1 MFTGIVEEV
10 GRVKRVEG
18 TRLTFSAGVVLEGT
32 RPGDSIAVNGACLT
46 AVELTPHSFTVDV
59 TPETLRRTNLG
70 GLRPGVPVNL
80 ERPLAANGRLGG
92 HFVQGHVDDT
102 GRLAALQPEG
112 DSLLAT
118 IEAPEALMRYIVEK
132 GYVAVDGASLT
143 AFNCTARSFQVALVQ
158 YTQTHA
164 TLAGLPLGA
173 PVNLEVD
180 MIGKYVEK
188 LLAGRSRT

>member
-18 TRLTFSAGVVLEGT
+18 TRLTFEARTTLEGT
-32 RPGDSIAVNGACLT
+32 RLGDSIAVNGACLT
-46 AVELTPHSFTVDV
+46 AVELDADSFAVDV

-70 GLRPGVPVNL
+70 SLRPGDRVNL

-92 HFVQGHVDDT
+92 HFVQGHVDGI
-102 GRLAALQPEG
+102 GRLVSLEPEG
-112 DSLLAT
+112 ASLIAT
-118 IEAPEALMRYIVEK
+118 IEAPPGLMRYVIEK

-143 AFNCTARSFQVALVQ
+143 AFNCTEQSFQVALVQ
-158 YTQTHA
+158 YTQAHA
-164 TLAGLPLGA
+164 TLAGHPSGA
-173 PVNLEVD
+173 PVNVEVD

-188 LLAGRSRT
+188 LVHRG